1 MKLSDKLKDIYVK
14 LVVLAF
20 LVLGLYSIAAIFW
33 YDPYLGISHFWDGFL
48 GRPSQGDGTL

>member
-48 GRPSQGDGTL
+48 GRPSQGLD